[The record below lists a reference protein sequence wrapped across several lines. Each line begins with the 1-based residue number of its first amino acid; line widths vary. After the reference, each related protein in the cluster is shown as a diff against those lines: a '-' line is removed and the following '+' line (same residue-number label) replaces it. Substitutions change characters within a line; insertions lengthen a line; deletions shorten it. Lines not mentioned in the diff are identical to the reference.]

1 MYFIYIFSFLVC
13 PSLESN
19 QKKSDRAIA
28 KEKGTNHKAC
38 STRQDDPYKVY
49 EHLQLTLEE
58 VCRAY
63 YLSFYR
69 FNWKMVDNMSSFI
82 VFIKFFSLSC
92 RVHVIHQILEI
103 LDFFSSCRHFSFH
116 MDLVVCLCWTRIR

>member
-19 QKKSDRAIA
+19 QKKSDGAIA
-28 KEKGTNHKAC
+28 KAKGTNLKAC

-49 EHLQLTLEE
+49 EHLQLSLEE

-82 VFIKFFSLSC
+82 VFIKFSLLSWK
-92 RVHVIHQILEI
+92 VHVIHQVLET
-103 LDFFSSCRHFSFH
+103 SF
-116 MDLVVCLCWTRIR
+116 LLAGIFPFIWTWLSVCVGQG

>member
-28 KEKGTNHKAC
+28 KAKGTNHKAC

-49 EHLQLTLEE
+49 EHLQLSLEE

-63 YLSFYR
+63 YLSFHR

-82 VFIKFFSLSC
+82 VFIKFSLLSC
-92 RVHVIHQILEI
+92 KVHVIHQVLEI
-103 LDFFSSCRHFSFH
+103 SF
-116 MDLVVCLCWTRIR
+116 LLAGVFPFIWTWLSVCVGQG

>member
-1 MYFIYIFSFLVC
+1 MNKCISYIFFSFLVC

-19 QKKSDRAIA
+19 QKKSDRAITKA
-28 KEKGTNHKAC
+28 KGTNHKAC

-49 EHLQLTLEE
+49 EHLQLSLEE

-82 VFIKFFSLSC
+82 VFIKFSLLSC
-92 RVHVIHQILEI
+92 KVHVIHQVLEI
-103 LDFFSSCRHFSFH
+103 SF
-116 MDLVVCLCWTRIR
+116 LLAGVFPFIWTWLSVCVGQG